1 MTDDI
6 QSFTVEVEGKAYQVT
21 AQDEKDQVLYA
32 ITGAAEVPFVIGL
45 NEHAQWE
52 ATTDVPGELVQ
63 KIAARIEEKQL

>member
-32 ITGAAEVPFVIGL
+32 ITGAAEVPL
-45 NEHAQWE
+45 
-52 ATTDVPGELVQ
+52 
-63 KIAARIEEKQL
+63 